1 MLPGSE
7 CVLNKWYEFQV
18 NFRMNDLRINKY
30 LKFFLITFC
39 LVSFSDISI
48 SCHRSQNFHV
58 LSLDHILWETRE
70 SFRGIWSLAG
80 AEIIWIRSRNAC
92 FMKT

>member
-7 CVLNKWYEFQV
+7 CILNKWYEFWV
-18 NFRMNDLRINKY
+18 NSCMNYLRINKY
-30 LKFFLITFC
+30 LKFFLITLC

-58 LSLDHILWETRE
+58 LSLDHIYFEKPGRVLGVFGLWQVQKLSGLE
-70 SFRGIWSLAG
+70 
-80 AEIIWIRSRNAC
+80 AE
-92 FMKT
+92 MLVL